1 MAGIIPPSTPTPLTL
16 TVTIVYYQSME
27 PDKNIAPEA
36 EKSNYKLESD
46 IDTPSEELE
55 HLRKVNKRNSALI
68 IVASLFII
76 GLGATL
82 AYVLTQQ
89 SR

>member
-1 MAGIIPPSTPTPLTL
+1 MAGIIPWPAPTLLTL

-46 IDTPSEELE
+46 IDTPREELE
-55 HLRKVNKRNSALI
+55 HLRKVNKRISGLL
-68 IVASLFII
+68 IVAALFII
-76 GLGATL
+76 GLSATL
-82 AYVLTQQ
+82 VYILLQQ
-89 SR
+89 NS

>member
-1 MAGIIPPSTPTPLTL
+1 ML
-16 TVTIVYYQSME
+16 TIVYYLDME

-36 EKSNYKLESD
+36 EKSKYKLESD

-55 HLRKVNKRNSALI
+55 HLRKANKRKNGLLA
-68 IVASLFII
+68 VAALFII

-82 AYVLTQQ
+82 VYVLTQQ
-89 SR
+89 SS